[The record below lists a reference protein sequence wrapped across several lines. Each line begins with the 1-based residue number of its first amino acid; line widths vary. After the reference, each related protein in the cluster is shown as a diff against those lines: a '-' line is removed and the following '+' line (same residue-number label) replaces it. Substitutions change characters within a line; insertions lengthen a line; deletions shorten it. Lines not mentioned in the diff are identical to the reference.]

1 MQSQASKQQRE
12 CYIVC
17 MRLRSKGNFV
27 VLVFARKLSIF
38 DEGHRVAA
46 ADNDYAAAA
55 AAERASETCLQYNL
69 KQMISIHSVLLRSA
83 FPNLPPLNFYPRSLN
98 PRL

>member
-1 MQSQASKQQRE
+1 M
-12 CYIVC
+12 
-17 MRLRSKGNFV
+17 

-55 AAERASETCLQYNL
+55 AERASETCLQYNL
-69 KQMISIHSVLLRSA
+69 KQIIPFMANFFDGARSA
-83 FPNLPPLNFYPRSLN
+83 FSIVLNHSTFFYHPRRNLLSNLI
-98 PRL
+98 

>member
-1 MQSQASKQQRE
+1 MQSQATSKQERE

-17 MRLRSKGNFV
+17 MRLRSKGKRFSKPFCGSSV
-27 VLVFARKLSIF
+27 CPETIKFF

-55 AAERASETCLQYNL
+55 AAD
-69 KQMISIHSVLLRSA
+69 
-83 FPNLPPLNFYPRSLN
+83 
-98 PRL
+98 